1 MKTIASCV
9 QELLVA
15 RPFLEEALS
24 REIINYSALAKD
36 LNQPISDL
44 LRKPVKDGAIMM
56 ALRRYTPPTSKK
68 NELKLKQIFKDLGD
82 ITVRSNLTDFTFY
95 NSKTLIHNHSKVL
108 AEIDADRQ
116 VFYAFTRGIHESNII
131 ISSTK
136 KNTIESIF
144 VHETQIA
151 TQDQLSAISINL
163 PKGNSKIVGLY
174 YQIFKRLAWEN
185 VTLYEVVSTTNEF
198 TILVEDH
205 LIDKAFSVIKG
216 LKNQEF

>member
-24 REIINYSALAKD
+24 RDIINYSALAKD

-44 LRKPVKDGAIMM
+44 LRKPVKDGAIVM
-56 ALRRYTPPTSKK
+56 ALRRYTPTSKK
-68 NELKLKQIFKDLGD
+68 NELKLKQIFKNLGD
-82 ITVRSNLTDFTFY
+82 ITVRSNLTDFTFH

-108 AEIDADRQ
+108 AEIDTDRQ

-131 ISSTK
+131 ISSAK
-136 KNTIESIF
+136 KETIEAIF
-144 VHETQIA
+144 KNESQIA
-151 TQDQLSAISINL
+151 NQDNLSAISINL
-163 PKGNSKIVGLY
+163 PKGNSKIAGLY

-185 VTLYEVVSTTNEF
+185 VPLYEVVSTTNEF

-205 LIDKAFSVIKG
+205 LVDKAFSVIKG
-216 LKNQEF
+216 LKS

>member
-24 REIINYSALAKD
+24 RDIINYSALAKD

-56 ALRRYTPPTSKK
+56 ALRLYTPPTSKK

-144 VHETQIA
+144 EHETQIA

-185 VTLYEVVSTTNEF
+185 VTLYEVLSTTNEF

>member
-24 REIINYSALAKD
+24 RDIINYSALAKD

-68 NELKLKQIFKDLGD
+68 NELYLKQIFKDLGD

-131 ISSTK
+131 VSSTK

-144 VHETQIA
+144 EHETQIA